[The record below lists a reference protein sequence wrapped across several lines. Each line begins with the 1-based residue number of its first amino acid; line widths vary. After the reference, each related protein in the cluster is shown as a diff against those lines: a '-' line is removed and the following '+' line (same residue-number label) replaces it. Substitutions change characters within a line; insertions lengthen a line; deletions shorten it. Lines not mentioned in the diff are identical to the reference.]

1 MPERGKTVYRH
12 RLAFAIQPGSWAAYA
27 LAIGLSLVALSI
39 RAAIGLVDPAAAAY
53 PSFLAAVLLS
63 AIIAGVSAGI
73 LAATLGLLLG
83 YVFFSASVPNAYAP
97 GSLVLYGVSSIAIIW
112 IAEHYRHLLRR
123 LQSKEQL
130 SERHLALMQAENEV
144 MAQIV
149 SEGDLAA
156 TLSNLTRTIETYMEA
171 PTFASVM
178 LVESGRLRVGAA
190 PALPEAYS
198 RALEGLEV
206 GPAAGSCGTAAF
218 RNATVVVSDISTD
231 ALWAS
236 YRQLALPHGLRACW
250 SVPIVSTGNV
260 VIGTFAVYHPEPRV
274 PTAEEK
280 EIVGLLTRI
289 AALAIEQERGRE
301 QHRRSHE
308 IAQRLAAIISS
319 SDDAIIS
326 KNLNGIVTSWNQSAE
341 RLFGYTPEEMI
352 GKSITLLIPEDRLYE
367 EEDILARIVTGQ
379 RVQHF
384 ETVRRRK
391 DGGLLDISLTI
402 SPIKDSRDNI
412 VGASK
417 IARDISERKQ
427 REAQIR
433 TLAREAE
440 HRAKNIL
447 ATVLATVRLTYA
459 ETPQALKAAIEGRIQ
474 ALANVNRLFVESNWA
489 GAELRDV
496 VSQELAPYRRG
507 EGPPLHINGQ
517 NIMLEPNAAQI
528 MAVCVHEL
536 ATNAAKYGALSRP
549 EGQVQTQWSR
559 EADGRL
565 IFRWA
570 EMNGPPIIGPPARRG
585 FGMKVI
591 ERMIQ
596 PKGSAEFQWQA
607 GGLVC
612 EISLAA

>member
-1 MPERGKTVYRH
+1 
-12 RLAFAIQPGSWAAYA
+12 
-27 LAIGLSLVALSI
+27 
-39 RAAIGLVDPAAAAY
+39 
-53 PSFLAAVLLS
+53 
-63 AIIAGVSAGI
+63 
-73 LAATLGLLLG
+73 
-83 YVFFSASVPNAYAP
+83 
-97 GSLVLYGVSSIAIIW
+97 
-112 IAEHYRHLLRR
+112 
-123 LQSKEQL
+123 
-130 SERHLALMQAENEV
+130 
-144 MAQIV
+144 
-149 SEGDLAA
+149 
-156 TLSNLTRTIETYMEA
+156 
-171 PTFASVM
+171 
-178 LVESGRLRVGAA
+178 
-190 PALPEAYS
+190 
-198 RALEGLEV
+198 
-206 GPAAGSCGTAAF
+206 
-218 RNATVVVSDISTD
+218 
-231 ALWAS
+231 
-236 YRQLALPHGLRACW
+236 
-250 SVPIVSTGNV
+250 
-260 VIGTFAVYHPEPRV
+260 
-274 PTAEEK
+274 
-280 EIVGLLTRI
+280 LLTRI